1 MQLFFIWWFL
11 HLIHLLRLAL
21 GSDFGRAAAVLDLNG
36 DDHQELRRLNRVVWW
51 NGIVRRRSL
60 LDRLV
65 VLSFWLLS
73 GYPWLNIL
81 LIGRRHTELGF
92 WIPATYKTDRYER
105 WKGKSKV
112 DQNEEV
118 SDDTGEDEKGP
129 SRFDGGNQRRGVP
142 MGMISTGSSARGFP
156 RTCGKLA
163 HRWNKRAYI
172 NFSNRKD
179 AVDD

>member
-1 MQLFFIWWFL
+1 MKWDCTKKKFIGQVSCFVI
-11 HLIHLLRLAL
+11 LI
-21 GSDFGRAAAVLDLNG
+21 VK
-36 DDHQELRRLNRVVWW
+36 RV
-51 NGIVRRRSL
+51 S
-60 LDRLV
+60 
-65 VLSFWLLS
+65 S
-73 GYPWLNIL
+73 LNIL

-129 SRFDGGNQRRGVP
+129 SRFDGNNQRRGVP
-142 MGMISTGSSARGFP
+142 MGIISTGSSARGFP

>member
-1 MQLFFIWWFL
+1 MF
-11 HLIHLLRLAL
+11 R
-21 GSDFGRAAAVLDLNG
+21 S
-36 DDHQELRRLNRVVWW
+36 QEDVKKRKILTE
-51 NGIVRRRSL
+51 
-60 LDRLV
+60 
-65 VLSFWLLS
+65 S
-73 GYPWLNIL
+73 GV
-81 LIGRRHTELGF
+81 

-105 WKGKSKV
+105 WKGKSKF

-179 AVDD
+179 AVDDQRRELDGRRIVYGASY